1 MTAMTTT
8 ATNATH
14 ARQATRAER
23 KRARAIGISALLVMV
38 TLTVAIT
45 LTALTL
51 ANRGGEVGGPGP
63 GDGGGNQPP
72 PPDRLVFGLP
82 VAADSA
88 RILKDFSETNLQF
101 NETLRQWRSHRA
113 IAIGANAGTPVIAPY
128 GGVVQS
134 VRDTIYGMMVEINHE
149 NGLTSVFKSLD
160 TEGLVRVNQRLAK
173 GDQIGYVGTTSRFEF
188 TQTPHVRVE
197 LLREGRRIDPHQYID
212 FSNK

>member
-1 MTAMTTT
+1 MATT

-23 KRARAIGISALLVMV
+23 RRARAIGISALLVMV

-45 LTALTL
+45 LTALSL
-51 ANRGGEVGGPGP
+51 AGRGGEVGGPG
-63 GDGGGNQPP
+63 GGGNEPP
-72 PPDRLVFGLP
+72 PPDRIVFGLP
-82 VAADSA
+82 VANESA
-88 RILKDFSETNLQF
+88 RILKNFSDTNLQF
-101 NETLRQWRSHRA
+101 NETLRQWRAHRA
-113 IAIGANAGTPVIAPY
+113 IAIGADAGTPVLAPY

-160 TEGLVRVNQRLAK
+160 TEGLVRVNQRVSK
-173 GDQIGYVGTTSRFEF
+173 GDKIGYVGTTSRFEF
-188 TQTPHVRVE
+188 TQTPHVRIE
-197 LLREGRRIDPHQYID
+197 LLRAGARVDPHQYID